1 MLTSAA
7 AALALLA
14 PVVLALVAP
23 AQAEE
28 SESALGRAT
37 YAKAN
42 CVGCHKWHGGGGG
55 GYGGSAL
62 SLRKTQL
69 DRDQIIMTV
78 TCGRPGAGMPSFLSG
93 VYDDNA
99 KEHPCYGYSQK
110 DLTGDNHVVE
120 AGVFLRPNEIAAVA
134 DYVLAH
140 IKGHGDPNLADCV
153 AFFGDKSRV
162 CDIYEPAHT
171 HKMPTPSTVN

>member
-1 MLTSAA
+1 MSVFTSAA

-14 PVVLALVAP
+14 LASP
-23 AQAEE
+23 TRAEE
-28 SESALGRAT
+28 SEAALGRAI

-55 GYGGSAL
+55 GYGGAAL
-62 SLRKTQL
+62 SLRKTEL

-78 TCGRPGAGMPSFLSG
+78 TCGRPGTGMPSFLAG

-99 KEHPCYGYSQK
+99 KDHPCYGYSQK
-110 DLTGDNHVVE
+110 DLTGDNHVAE
-120 AGVFLRPNEIAAVA
+120 AGVFLRPNEISAVA
-134 DYVLAH
+134 DYVLTH
-140 IKGHGDPNLADCV
+140 IKGHGDPTLAECL

-162 CDIYEPAHT
+162 CDIYAPAHA
-171 HKMPTPSTVN
+171 HQMPTPTTDN